1 MAVNEALCFALP
13 VIVSDQVGAGV
24 DLVIPGENG
33 HIFPAGDVAALSDQ
47 LSNLIG
53 LPSQV
58 RHEMGEIS
66 RKLIAE
72 WSGRSLADPLDEFL
86 DSIYD
91 GRS

>member
-1 MAVNEALCFALP
+1 MPDTCLSLRCKITTIFFDLFGVLL
-13 VIVSDQVGAGV
+13 GV
-24 DLVIPGENG
+24 DQSVVI
-33 HIFPAGDVAALSDQ
+33 Q
-47 LSNLIG
+47 YLSNLIG

-66 RKLIAE
+66 RKLITE